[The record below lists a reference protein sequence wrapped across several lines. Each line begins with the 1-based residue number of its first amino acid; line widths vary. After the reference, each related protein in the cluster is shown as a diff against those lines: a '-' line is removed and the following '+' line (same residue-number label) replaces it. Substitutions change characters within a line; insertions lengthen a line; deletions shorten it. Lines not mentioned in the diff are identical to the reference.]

1 MSQPA
6 TTIENHPLLGKKVV
20 VTRARQQASALLARL
35 DALGAQTIAF
45 PVIQIVPPESFAPMD
60 SAITRL
66 NEFDWVIFT
75 SVNGVE
81 YFWQRLEVFHKIASD
96 LSGLKVCAIGPA
108 TAAALTQ
115 RGVIPALVPQ
125 KFVAEGILEDLG
137 RVAGQRFLLPRAE
150 LAREALLE
158 GLEAQGAFV
167 EQLIAYRTVVA
178 DELSSGSFGA
188 AELVKLLEQ
197 GQVDLITFTS
207 SSTVRFFAAR
217 LAAVSDK
224 PLPRLL
230 SKTLVACIGP
240 ITAGTAR
247 ESGLTVGLEAPEFT
261 VDHLVQAILDY
272 YEGVK
277 RKT

>member
-6 TTIENHPLLGKKVV
+6 TTVENRPLLGKKIV
-20 VTRARQQASALLARL
+20 VTRARQQANALLARL
-35 DALGAQTIAF
+35 NALGAETIEF

-60 SAITRL
+60 NAITRL

-81 YFWQRLEVFHKIASD
+81 YFWQRLEFSHKSVESM
-96 LSGLKVCAIGPA
+96 SGLKVCAIGPA
-108 TAAALTQ
+108 TAAALAQ
-115 RGVIPALVPQ
+115 RGVIPTLVPQ

-137 RVAGQRFLLPRAE
+137 QVAGQRFLLPRAE

-158 GLEAQGAFV
+158 GLEAQGAIV
-167 EQLIAYRTVVA
+167 EQLVAYRTVVA
-178 DELSSGSFGA
+178 DELASGSFGA
-188 AELVKLLEQ
+188 AELVKLLEM
-197 GQVDLITFTS
+197 GQVDLVTFTS
-207 SSTVRFFAAR
+207 SSTVQFFANR
-217 LAAVSDK
+217 LAVVTK
-224 PLPRLL
+224 ETLPRLL

-247 ESGLTVGLEAPEFT
+247 ELGLTVGLEAPEFT

-272 YEGVK
+272 YESV
-277 RKT
+277 